1 MVGHVID
8 LGYSGAT
15 GIDSDSGSG
24 FEIVTEVVM
33 VIDRDSDFEVEE
45 VAHVHSIGIPVPEM
59 DSTLDPVLVNVP
71 GGAAADGGVAAV
83 VAGDVDVAV
92 VDAEHGG
99 TLEECGIQPT
109 WVKPT
114 ACFHFHYCFD
124 RVAGGGA
131 VEKRAKN
138 PCVYRESSVQVVSIR
153 FHSRGAYPHWQSQQP
168 WLSYLDQMASVSWDG
183 CWAFLGRST
192 RLPWLVVG

>member
-24 FEIVTEVVM
+24 FEIVTAVVM

-109 WVKPT
+109 
-114 ACFHFHYCFD
+114 
-124 RVAGGGA
+124 
-131 VEKRAKN
+131 
-138 PCVYRESSVQVVSIR
+138 
-153 FHSRGAYPHWQSQQP
+153 
-168 WLSYLDQMASVSWDG
+168 
-183 CWAFLGRST
+183 
-192 RLPWLVVG
+192 